1 MKRKCEFGYNLENM
15 IFKKMKI
22 EHNFNNKS
30 NTNTSTSTNT
40 STTTT
45 TTKKRSFCDDL
56 SIILQVFKKI
66 KLIHSKDTQCESKI
80 NNYIQYR
87 RDILVYM

>member
-1 MKRKCEFGYNLENM
+1 MYMKRKCEFGYNLENM

-30 NTNTSTSTNT
+30 NT
-40 STTTT
+40 T

-56 SIILQVFKKI
+56 S
-66 KLIHSKDTQCESKI
+66 LIHSKDTQCESKI

>member
-30 NTNTSTSTNT
+30 N
-40 STTTT
+40 TT

>member
-22 EHNFNNKS
+22 EHNFNYKS
-30 NTNTSTSTNT
+30 N
-40 STTTT
+40 TT